1 MTAQT
6 QGGVLRW
13 FLSGR
18 WQASISIAVLFSI
31 AGLVPFLAAP
41 LLLNCMALIALVT
54 VQAGRKESVEVLV
67 IAGIASALFTL
78 NPWFGVVFALVAWLP
93 GRLLGE
99 GLHWDTQ
106 WSGVVWVII
115 ALSLVTLV
123 LALWVV
129 PLGAGPA
136 FWQTQMQLMLGPVRS
151 EISKSQIAAVLR
163 MSPLLPGIMSA
174 GLILLWTLAALLASR
189 WYERYQGAQTPL
201 RLFGTLQ
208 LPDWLIWVLIATL
221 VGISLL
227 HGGWAWPVQNL
238 ALVVGAWYLLQ
249 GLSFVHLWFAAK
261 SWPMLALVAFYIGL
275 ILLSQLLLVISVLG
289 VLDRVFHL
297 RQRLLGSRS

>member
-1 MTAQT
+1 
-6 QGGVLRW
+6 VCSSDL
-13 FLSGR
+13 
-18 WQASISIAVLFSI
+18 
-31 AGLVPFLAAP
+31 
-41 LLLNCMALIALVT
+41 
-54 VQAGRKESVEVLV
+54 
-67 IAGIASALFTL
+67 
-78 NPWFGVVFALVAWLP
+78 
-93 GRLLGE
+93 
-99 GLHWDTQ
+99 
-106 WSGVVWVII
+106 
-115 ALSLVTLV
+115 
-123 LALWVV
+123 
-129 PLGAGPA
+129 
-136 FWQTQMQLMLGPVRS
+136 
-151 EISKSQIAAVLR
+151 
-163 MSPLLPGIMSA
+163 
-174 GLILLWTLAALLASR
+174 
-189 WYERYQGAQTPL
+189 TPL
-201 RLFGTLQ
+201 RVFGTLQ